1 MIFVREEGDS
11 YSVRV
16 ESYDISKIANAIRT
30 VPDEYINE
38 AGNGI
43 TEAGLRYLAPLIS
56 GEVACEYE
64 NGLPKH
70 IVL

>member
-1 MIFVREEGDS
+1 MVIKM
-11 YSVRV
+11 
-16 ESYDISKIANAIRT
+16 YDVIKRDGKIANFNISKIANAIRT

-64 NGLPKH
+64 NGLPKQ